1 MRNSLL
7 FILAIFIFSTTTSA
21 QQLKPGFDKA
31 EYIDLMKLSSR
42 FGDSPYYSN
51 IPLPPNYQFLYRSP
65 VMGLHNCWD
74 LWKSTDNVAVISV
87 RGTTV
92 DPVSW
97 LQNFYAAMVPAK
109 GELKLSTTETFSYE
123 LATNPKA
130 AVHVGWLV
138 GMAFL
143 SKDMLPKIDSL
154 YKTGAKEIILLGH
167 SQGGAITFLLTA
179 YFYNLQKQ
187 GKLPADI
194 RFKTYCSAGPKPGNL
209 YFAYE
214 YEAATQG
221 GWAYNVVNAAD
232 WVPEVPFS
240 IQTVNDFNN
249 TNPFVNAGAMIKKQK
264 FPKNI
269 ALKHMYNQ
277 LSKPTK
283 KAQRNYQKFLGKYTS
298 KMVKNEIPGFEPP
311 VYFESNHYV
320 RTGNTIVLTP
330 DDEYYKT
337 YPDSKEN
344 PFMHHL
350 HPPYLMLA
358 EKINFMQTL
367 AASALTGEWEL
378 NYISG
383 AKIAFD
389 GLYPNKKP
397 MIRFDAGNKISGN
410 TGCNQFSGTAAVNG
424 NSINFP
430 ESMAMTK
437 MFCPGEGE
445 QVFLQT
451 LKKINRYSVSGN
463 TLTLLIDD
471 IAVMRLMKK

>member
-7 FILAIFIFSTTTSA
+7 SLITCFVFCNAVNA

-31 EYIDLMKLSSR
+31 EYIDLMKLSAR
-42 FGDSPYYSN
+42 FGDSAYYN
-51 IPLPPNYQFLYRSP
+51 TMPLPAGYSFLYRSP
-65 VMGLHNCWD
+65 VMGLFNCWD
-74 LWKSTDNVAVISV
+74 LWKSSNNVAVISV
-87 RGTTV
+87 RGTTA
-92 DPVSW
+92 DAVSW

-109 GELKLSTTETFSYE
+109 GELKLSATETFNYE
-123 LATNPKA
+123 LAANPKA

-154 YKTGAKEIILLGH
+154 YKTGTKEFLLMGH

-179 YFYNLQKQ
+179 YFNNLQKQ

-214 YEAATQG
+214 YEAATHG

-240 IQTVNDFNN
+240 IQTVNDFNT

-269 ALKHMYNQ
+269 ALKHVYNR
-277 LSKPTK
+277 LNKPTK
-283 KAQRNYQKFLGKYTS
+283 RAQRNYQKFLGKYTS
-298 KMVKNEIPGFEPP
+298 KMVKNQIPGFEPP
-311 VYFESNHYV
+311 AYFQSNHYV
-320 RTGNTIVLTP
+320 RTGATIVLLP
-330 DDEYYKT
+330 DEEYYKT
-337 YPDSKEN
+337 YPDSKETI
-344 PFMHHL
+344 FIHHF

-358 EKINFMQTL
+358 EKLNILQTV
-367 AASALTGEWEL
+367 SAPALQGNWEL

-389 GLYPNKKP
+389 GLYPAKKP
-397 MIRFDAGNKISGN
+397 MIRFDADNKISGN
-410 TGCNQFSGTAAVNG
+410 TGCNQFSGTATVNG

-445 QVFLQT
+445 QVFLQM
-451 LKKINRYSVSGN
+451 LKKVNRYSLSGN
-463 TLTLLIDD
+463 TLTFLMDD
-471 IAVMRLMKK
+471 IAIMRFLKK